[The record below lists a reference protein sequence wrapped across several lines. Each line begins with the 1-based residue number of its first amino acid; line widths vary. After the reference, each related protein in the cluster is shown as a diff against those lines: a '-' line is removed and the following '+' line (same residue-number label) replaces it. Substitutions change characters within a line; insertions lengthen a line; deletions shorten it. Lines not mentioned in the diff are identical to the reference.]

1 MHFIQLLPYSS
12 NQCNLI
18 SWKLV
23 LPLVSITNVKHTTTK
38 MHLGP
43 KHSTEA
49 KACLFIYAIAK
60 SDGARLLVRHS
71 PLDTIKLPHVGIF
84 FIALVWSYLP
94 RASRTTI
101 LRHAKKP
108 ALHAS
113 KQTISEVDNRHLR
126 RKIRIRRRSQ
136 MTQSKQV
143 KSLVVL
149 FFKEV
154 W

>member
-1 MHFIQLLPYSS
+1 MHCIQLLPYRS

-23 LPLVSITNVKHTTTK
+23 LPLVSITNVKHTTTRNAFR
-38 MHLGP
+38 
-43 KHSTEA
+43 S
-49 KACLFIYAIAK
+49 KALTTKLKLVCLFMLLQK

-143 KSLVVL
+143 KSLRVL
-149 FFKEV
+149 F
-154 W
+154 